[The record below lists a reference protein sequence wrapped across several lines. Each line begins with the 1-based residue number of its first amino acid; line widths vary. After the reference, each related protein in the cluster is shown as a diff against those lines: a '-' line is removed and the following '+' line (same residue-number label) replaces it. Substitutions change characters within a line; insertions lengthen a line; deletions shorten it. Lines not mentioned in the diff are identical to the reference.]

1 MEYVIQEGKLD
12 NKVHDISY
20 EQLRLLYEDNLKE
33 AEESERI
40 TQSSYRGEN
49 YYGKYDNFHYELQQ
63 EYLVQFIMKIVVF
76 SVIILPSIRGLRD
89 SL

>member
-40 TQSSYRGEN
+40 TQFSYRGEN

-63 EYLVQFIMKIVVF
+63 EYLV
-76 SVIILPSIRGLRD
+76 RD
-89 SL
+89 PRTSGMRIYYPLYMV

>member
-40 TQSSYRGEN
+40 TQSS
-49 YYGKYDNFHYELQQ
+49 
-63 EYLVQFIMKIVVF
+63 
-76 SVIILPSIRGLRD
+76 
-89 SL
+89 